1 MKHTILLLI
10 FCSFLRPLPAQ
21 EDLLSQLEA
30 AAPPARDFTVATF
43 KSIRLVNGHS
53 TEQPSEGELQFLIAH
68 RFGRIGTGGKEF
80 FGLDQASMRIGAEYG
95 ITENICV
102 GFGRSNVQKV
112 WDGFVKWRI
121 VRQQKG
127 MWNIPLTISFFASA
141 SIRSDEFA
149 NPERKNYF
157 SSRMAY
163 TYQLLIAR
171 KFGQWFSL
179 QLMPTLVHRNL
190 VATQADRNDVFAL
203 GIGGSLRISRNARLN
218 AEYYYV
224 FPGQIASTFNN
235 EAVRNSLSIGFDIE
249 TGGHVFQLHFTN
261 SRSMIEKGF
270 ITETTGDWFPK
281 DFKNFGVQFGFNI
294 SRSFALYQPK
304 KKMTM
309 YIEKKPRA
317 ERAQKKQ

>member
-1 MKHTILLLI
+1 MKPLFLLL
-10 FCSFLRPLPAQ
+10 FSLSLFTLRAQ
-21 EDLLSQLEA
+21 DDLLSQLEA
-30 AAPPARDFTVATF
+30 SAAPTRDFTVATF

-68 RFGRIGTGGKEF
+68 RFGRIGSGGQEF

-127 MWNIPLTISFFASA
+127 MWKVPLTISFFAST
-141 SIRSDEFA
+141 SIRSDVYA
-149 NPERKNYF
+149 NPERQNYF

-163 TYQLLIAR
+163 TFQLLIAR

-190 VATQADRNDVFAL
+190 VATRADRNDVFAL
-203 GIGGSLRISRNARLN
+203 GIGGSLRITRNARLN

-224 FPGQIASTFNN
+224 FPGQIASPFNN
-235 EAVRNSLSIGFDIE
+235 EPVRNSLSIGFDIE

-261 SRSMIEKGF
+261 ARSMIEKGF

-309 YIEKKPRA
+309 YIEKKPRSKSS
-317 ERAQKKQ
+317 RKGK